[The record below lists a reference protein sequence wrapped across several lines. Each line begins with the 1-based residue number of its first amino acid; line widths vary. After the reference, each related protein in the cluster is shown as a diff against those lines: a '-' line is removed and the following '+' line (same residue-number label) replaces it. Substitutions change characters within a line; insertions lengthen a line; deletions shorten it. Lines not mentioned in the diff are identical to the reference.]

1 MSMKKKIWKQAGAA
15 ALAAVV
21 LGNLSGFPGGG
32 LVTGYAAESE
42 AASVT
47 PIAEYTAAELEA
59 FKDNTLEYWEIPGLI
74 EHYNTAYLNQL
85 ETYYYNPDG
94 STGLTKDQLTYMA
107 ANLRAEAADLQDELD
122 DMELKKTDDLYQDYM
137 SNIKTLKRYA
147 KEMEDALKGSASTRR
162 ALRIVK
168 NQMTVEVSGKMRNYQ
183 ALAVQDEIQQ
193 KNLEIA
199 ELAYNSAARQMQLGL
214 YSKENLLAAT
224 DSLNAAKGLAN
235 SSAAAVVQ
243 ARQDLITALGW
254 GYDGNPEIM
263 TVPEPDETKISGY
276 DLTPDMYTAISCNY
290 DISDLRKTDSSDLG
304 GVSEK
309 NRQIREMEDKVR
321 MQLEYLYKDVLQKQA
336 SYSAAQKGWAAAET
350 NKALADRKYSL
361 GMLSKQ
367 EYLAEEVTWLTAKA
381 SKEQAGMDL
390 TAAMETYE
398 WALKGLMEL

>member
-1 MSMKKKIWKQAGAA
+1 MRKNKWKQAGAA

-21 LGNLSGFPGGG
+21 LGNLSSFPGGG

-47 PIAEYTAAELEA
+47 PIAEYTAEELEA

-74 EHYNTAYLNQL
+74 EHYNTAYLKQL

-94 STGLTKDQLTYMA
+94 TTGLTRDQLTYMA
-107 ANLRAEAADLQDELD
+107 AKLRAEAADLQDELD
-122 DMELKKTDDLYQDYM
+122 DMELEKTDDLYQDYK

-168 NQMTVEVSGKMRNYQ
+168 NEMTVEISGKMRNYQ
-183 ALAVQDEIQQ
+183 ALAAQDEIQQ

-199 ELAYNSAARQMQLGL
+199 ELAYNSASRQMQLGL
-214 YSKENLLAAT
+214 YSKENLLAAA
-224 DSLNAAKGLAN
+224 DSLNTAIGAAN

-254 GYDGNPEIM
+254 SYDGNPEIAA
-263 TVPEPDETKISGY
+263 VPEPDETKISGY
-276 DLTPDMYTAISCNY
+276 DLAADMETAISCNY

-309 NRQIREMEDKVR
+309 NRQIRETEDKVR
-321 MQLEYLYKDVLQKQA
+321 MQMEYLYKDVIQKQA
-336 SYSAAQKGWAAAET
+336 AYSAAQKGWAAAEA
-350 NKALADRKYSL
+350 NKAQADRKYGL

-367 EYLAEEVTWLTAKA
+367 EYLAEEVTWLTSKA

-390 TAAMETYE
+390 TAAMEAYE
-398 WALKGLMEL
+398 WAVKGLMEL